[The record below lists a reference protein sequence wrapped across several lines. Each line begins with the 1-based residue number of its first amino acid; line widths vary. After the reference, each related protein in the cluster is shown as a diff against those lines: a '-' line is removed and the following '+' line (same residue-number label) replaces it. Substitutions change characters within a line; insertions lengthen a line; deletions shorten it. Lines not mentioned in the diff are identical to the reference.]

1 MFRWKGR
8 NNINGLMYGNGG
20 LSCWTKEFVN
30 NMRTHENTDGT
41 DSTLVEF
48 CFDSK
53 YLAMNNCYSTSYP
66 NGDEYHAWRAG
77 FREGVKLCLDKGT
90 KPSLDNFPW
99 GLHHV
104 NRDYLSIWH
113 NIGRDATHGEHAIQG
128 ARYGTYKLMCTD
140 WDWTQTQDF
149 DHLEYIYDEWQ
160 QGDWDQTL
168 LTTRLGLEIHEYTAE
183 QSAFFKHHMQR
194 TYHEHDAMT
203 TEIELIRK
211 VEGW

>member
-1 MFRWKGR
+1 
-8 NNINGLMYGNGG
+8 
-20 LSCWTKEFVN
+20 
-30 NMRTHENTDGT
+30 
-41 DSTLVEF
+41 
-48 CFDSK
+48 
-53 YLAMNNCYSTSYP
+53 
-66 NGDEYHAWRAG
+66 
-77 FREGVKLCLDKGT
+77 
-90 KPSLDNFPW
+90 
-99 GLHHV
+99 
-104 NRDYLSIWH
+104 
-113 NIGRDATHGEHAIQG
+113 
-128 ARYGTYKLMCTD
+128 MCTD